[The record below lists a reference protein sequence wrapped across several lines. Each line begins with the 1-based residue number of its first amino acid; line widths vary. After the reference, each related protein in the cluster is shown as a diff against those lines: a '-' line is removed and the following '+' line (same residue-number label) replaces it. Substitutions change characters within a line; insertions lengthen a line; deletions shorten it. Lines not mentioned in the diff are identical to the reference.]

1 MNLFGSK
8 PNIKQVAW
16 YVNASYY
23 TLAHM
28 HRVSG
33 WYGLDSNSIG

>member
-23 TLAHM
+23 TVAHAQGT
-28 HRVSG
+28 RPV
-33 WYGLDSNSIG
+33 WVR